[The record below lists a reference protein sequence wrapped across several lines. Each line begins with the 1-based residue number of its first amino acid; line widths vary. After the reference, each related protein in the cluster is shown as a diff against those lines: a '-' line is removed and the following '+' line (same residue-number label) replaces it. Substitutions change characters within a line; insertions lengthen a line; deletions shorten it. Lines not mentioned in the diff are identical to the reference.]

1 MATPLFV
8 KTPLRVAIIDES
20 APNTNNVIN
29 YTGSDPIDAMYDPEK
44 GHFKKMLIK
53 FEDLTESQ
61 KGYCLDYLAIFASVS
76 LDSAIDYP
84 CVRISPLAEPFDPE
98 TVTWNT
104 RPSKQAWGSTSVTLR
119 NASGKEKSG
128 TVKIEDTQSNWGR
141 INQILTYGIELYYEN
156 IFYSD
161 AHGVVS
167 VTAPTYYQVPTFSIG
182 GLTPAEGAYVPKLA
196 SSTFSWAIQTD
207 ALEDNPPSEHRPK
220 QTSAVFKWRNSSNG
234 AVQSISVGASLSVVV
249 PAGTFSTDAIQWCV
263 TSTLSNGDVLTT
275 DWVTV
280 STVDATSSTDLLSP
294 VNSTLDGAADNAF
307 LWEHII
313 PTGTAQTAFDLQ
325 TSSNGT
331 TWTTLLSGTTADTSA
346 VIPANTLTGGD
357 LYWRVRTYNT
367 DGVAGEWSEPAHCIV
382 VAAPA
387 APLVSIVDSA
397 PRFAIRWQQAGQQ
410 GFEIMLDGK
419 LIAKRF
425 GGTSSYQY
433 DGYLDSGSHVV
444 QVRIQNQ
451 YGLWSAWGAASLT
464 IANVSGAEIALSAE
478 ADNTV
483 TLQWSTADAYHAYL
497 IYRDGLLIGQTPNTS
512 FKDNF
517 ALGDVSYQVR
527 GIYDDTGYYTL
538 SNVAAVSVRVSALM
552 ISPIKSPSWQRIPL
566 STSSLRSRTHSATQ
580 AVSYLH
586 YTGLALPSAEIGEA
600 LDKTYRFDAAFLR
613 ANRAAAEAFESLI
626 GQLVCIKDPD
636 GYRVIG
642 VLGTYSMTATPF
654 YKSYSCTVT
663 LVNWWEGADL

>member
-1 MATPLFV
+1 MPTAKIYAAASAMVSPDQPNAHFSSGQTYISGDNNYYLPLKFDAPPESIKYKKLGTQHSLQIYV
-8 KTPLRVAIIDES
+8 TSMSDYMDSARHGFHILSTSFDENTVTYNTLITAGLRISGYV
-20 APNTNNVIN
+20 
-29 YTGSDPIDAMYDPEK
+29 YSDTIQQYNSIPVTDRSPKYL
-44 GHFKKMLIK
+44 LIYG
-53 FEDLTESQ
+53 LRYS
-61 KGYCLDYLAIFASVS
+61 SVS
-76 LDSAIDYP
+76 ATVYTDKGAYKPYMEIEYEDTTVGLEPKTITPANGSYSPKNKAISITWSAQATGDCLGEIIQTGCTVQYRLNDTST
-84 CVRISPLAEPFDPE
+84 IK
-98 TVTWNT
+98 TVTGT
-104 RPSKQAWGSTSVTLR
+104 TQTSLEIPASAVTGAQIQYRVTL
-119 NASGKEKSG
+119 
-128 TVKIEDTQSNWGR
+128 T
-141 INQILTYGIELYYEN
+141 
-156 IFYSD
+156 
-161 AHGVVS
+161 
-167 VTAPTYYQVPTFSIG
+167 
-182 GLTPAEGAYVPKLA
+182 A
-196 SSTFSWAIQTD
+196 SSGVQM
-207 ALEDNPPSEHRPK
+207 
-220 QTSAVFKWRNSSNG
+220 TSDW
-234 AVQSISVGASLSVVV
+234 I
-249 PAGTFSTDAIQWCV
+249 
-263 TSTLSNGDVLTT
+263 TLSTTEAAGDAKA
-275 DWVTV
+275 V
-280 STVDATSSTDLLSP
+280 SPKNA
-294 VNSTLDGAADNAF
+294 TLDGSKANLF
-307 LWEHII
+307 SWEHII

-331 TWTTLLSGTTADTSA
+331 TWTTLLSGTTAETSA

-425 GGTSSYQY
+425 GATSSYQY

-464 IANVSGAEIALSAE
+464 IANVSGAEIALSVE
-478 ADNTV
+478 ADNTI

-586 YTGLALPSAEIGEA
+586 YTGSALPSAEIGEA